1 MMMMTMMMV
10 VITMDGAIVGRG
22 REHEPRPTGVR
33 RAAQGLADGR
43 EGPRAMRTPHVA
55 KRPTRA
61 RERAHFV
68 LRARASMAQVTALR
82 GARAGLPSAALDHL
96 KRGVRVRM

>member
-22 REHEPRPTGVR
+22 GNTGPGR
-33 RAAQGLADGR
+33 RACGEQRRVLPMAGKVRA
-43 EGPRAMRTPHVA
+43 AMRTPHVA

-68 LRARASMAQVTALR
+68 LRARASMAQVAALR

-96 KRGVRVRM
+96 RRGVRVRM

>member
-10 VITMDGAIVGRG
+10 VITAPLWAGGG
-22 REHEPRPTGVR
+22 NTSPGR
-33 RAAQGLADGR
+33 RACGEQRRVLPMAGKVRA
-43 EGPRAMRTPHVA
+43 AMRTPHVA